1 MVMKAYFI
9 LGRRPDKRQP
19 AYTTKLDANADA
31 KADAKAVVT
40 DISRDSSK
48 SAGAQMRSAQAHS
61 FWSMYYPLAARIRP
75 TRYFTV
81 TDLAGAVATILA
93 TGVVILSLVM
103 VTTDLPGDGVR
114 QVLVSGHFGHV
125 QGLSLKVLG
134 HTDVYA
140 FLGVPYAHP
149 PLGERRFRRT
159 FLEYDFG
166 QGSVIDATVAKPAC
180 EQRALDDDPLSTV
193 SEDCLHLNIWTTSRE
208 CLSPQC
214 ANKSV
219 LVILHDGSFQTGG
232 NRDPLYD
239 GKYLCGL
246 GDVVVVVPNY
256 RLGALG
262 FLNNGSAAAPGNV
275 GLYDQLLAL
284 EWTRHN
290 IGRFGGNSSNL
301 VLVGYGSGAA
311 AAGYLLA
318 SQAAGAHEAGVVPRR
333 VILMSG
339 SPLTRYP
346 DNTETAGRRV
356 IEQAKR
362 MRCLNSGEPDFKC
375 MLEASASLI
384 VQTAAPPLFFP
395 SFTGLIPFPP
405 REMLQN
411 EENRIAGIEI
421 LLGHMDSE
429 MVHAVQTGADNV
441 ASSSNETVAAV
452 ELFRSLGLNISTVD
466 AIIERYKKRKRVL
479 RHRTRLVQKYSWET
493 TEVLHQML
501 EDLLVA
507 CPVREFS
514 QILDSTGENRIFRY
528 LISSKATGPVVK
540 AGDMLRLLFGKPFLR
555 PLEHDS
561 MRPASELVINLWTSF
576 ARTGSI
582 PDINGFTLGR
592 FTFRIGRARKKND
605 DSLDSRKEYCEFLK
619 EVDVQ

>member
-1 MVMKAYFI
+1 MADVPDPFVLNREYSNDQRSPT
-9 LGRRPDKRQP
+9 LSRRPDKRQP

-31 KADAKAVVT
+31 NADAKADAKAVVMAT

-48 SAGAQMRSAQAHS
+48 SAGAHMRSAQAHS
-61 FWSMYYPLAARIRP
+61 FWSMYYPLAARIKP

-93 TGVVILSLVM
+93 AGVVILSLVM
-103 VTTDLPGDGVR
+103 MTTDLPGDGVH
-114 QVLVSGHFGHV
+114 QVLVSGPFGRV

-149 PLGERRFRRT
+149 PLGELRFRRT

-219 LVILHDGSFQTGG
+219 LVFLHDGSFQTGG

-262 FLNNGSAAAPGNV
+262 FLNNGSSAAPGNV

-346 DNTETAGRRV
+346 DNTETAGRHV

-375 MLEASASLI
+375 MLEAGASLI

-429 MVHAVQTGADNV
+429 MVHAVQTGVDSV
-441 ASSSNETVAAV
+441 TSSSNETVAAF
-452 ELFRSLGLNISTVD
+452 ELFRSLGLNISAVD
-466 AIIERYKKRKRVL
+466 AIIERYKKCRSTAGR
-479 RHRTRLVQKYSWET
+479 RRRCYTGCSRTCW
-493 TEVLHQML
+493 
-501 EDLLVA
+501 
-507 CPVREFS
+507 
-514 QILDSTGENRIFRY
+514 
-528 LISSKATGPVVK
+528 
-540 AGDMLRLLFGKPFLR
+540 
-555 PLEHDS
+555 
-561 MRPASELVINLWTSF
+561 
-576 ARTGSI
+576 
-582 PDINGFTLGR
+582 
-592 FTFRIGRARKKND
+592 
-605 DSLDSRKEYCEFLK
+605 
-619 EVDVQ
+619 